1 MHKIT
6 KQALIPALTTISLL
20 AAGCSSVGTGKAG
33 RVGDAAEA
41 AGADGVGGAAAAPAA
56 ELDAAGDTGQGGG
69 ATGDGRRLPVTAV
82 PAPSAPSGATAV
94 ARPSRDGHVTH
105 KSSLRIASYDRRS
118 GRAVIAGAVV
128 APKGP
133 SGASGSS
140 SPAPSASA
148 SGSPAPSAPVPSAPA
163 PSVGS
168 EGAGGTGGTE
178 VSDGAGGTGGAAK
191 PAKPASPGEKSAVVV
206 GDVIASAPAPGAP
219 SGVLAKVT
227 KVLGTTHQ
235 GTEVNT
241 APATLD
247 ALLGKDE
254 ADGKVPVDPAGFS
267 VEPLVKGVKVSWA
280 KNGGRRFG
288 PQGATLPLGS
298 LRLDVGASVATAEG
312 APADAAASVSGFV
325 QLSPK
330 VEFGYHGNRTHTD
343 SAAPGTGTGTAPR
356 GAYIGLSGDW
366 SSQWQFKGRAAASTG
381 KDKPLRMPFA
391 KLHADPV
398 VQVGPVP
405 VVVNLDLTCYLAVEA
420 DGRITVDVKQDLKG
434 GFRVGGSYSWARG
447 WKPVSESGLK
457 ATPVQAAVTAAGR
470 AKAVLGA
477 EAGVGLYGMAG
488 VSADI
493 APYLRGEGSAVVTGS
508 SDGKGSATADWKAFG
523 GLDLSGSLQAQLT
536 VFGTPLF
543 QKRIPLGALHREWQL
558 AAGRLS
564 SSARQPHAG

>member
-20 AAGCSSVGTGKAG
+20 AAGCSSAG
-33 RVGDAAEA
+33 SGQSGSAGGAGGAAEA
-41 AGADGVGGAAAAPAA
+41 AGTGDGGEKAAAPAA
-56 ELDAAGDTGQGGG
+56 ELDAAADTAKGGSAG
-69 ATGDGRRLPVTAV
+69 GGRRLPVTAA
-82 PAPSAPSGATAV
+82 PAPSTPAGATAV
-94 ARPSRDGHVTH
+94 ARPSRDGRVAH
-105 KSSLRIASYDRRS
+105 KSSLRVASYDRHS
-118 GRAVIAGAVV
+118 GRAVIAGPAAVSPKKPPV
-128 APKGP
+128 A
-133 SGASGSS
+133 S
-140 SPAPSASA
+140 APSSTPTSSA
-148 SGSPAPSAPVPSAPA
+148 LVPSADAGSGPD
-163 PSVGS
+163 SGS
-168 EGAGGTGGTE
+168 EGRPRKLPE
-178 VSDGAGGTGGAAK
+178 LPK
-191 PAKPASPGEKSAVVV
+191 PTAPAPGKNSAVAV

-219 SGVLAKVT
+219 DGVLAKVT
-227 KVLGTTHQ
+227 KVLATTRQ

-254 ADGKVPVDPAGFS
+254 ADGKVPVDPAGIS

-280 KNGGRRFG
+280 KNGERRFG
-288 PQGATLPLGS
+288 PHGATLPLGS

-312 APADAAASVSGFV
+312 APASAAASVSGFV

-330 VEFGYHGNRTHTD
+330 VEFGYNGNRTHAD
-343 SAAPGTGTGTAPR
+343 SADSGTATGTAPR

-366 SSQWQFKGRAAASTG
+366 SSQWRFKGQAAASTG

-398 VQVGPVP
+398 IQVGPVP

-420 DGRITVDVKQDLKG
+420 DGRISVDVKQDLKG
-434 GFRVGGSYSWARG
+434 GFRVGGSYTWAEG
-447 WKPVSESGLK
+447 WKPVGESGLT
-457 ATPVQAAVTAAGR
+457 ATPVQATVTAAGR
-470 AKAVLGA
+470 VKAALGA

-488 VSADI
+488 VSADL
-493 APYLRGEGSAVVTGS
+493 APYLRGEGGAVIAGS

-523 GLDLSGSLQAQLT
+523 GLDLSGSLQTQLT

-543 QKRIPLGALHREWQL
+543 QKRIPLGTLHREWQL

-564 SSARQPHAG
+564 SAAR

>member
-1 MHKIT
+1 MAYPTPRPLGPTLHKIT

-20 AAGCSSVGTGKAG
+20 AAGCSSAGSGQSGSAGGT
-33 RVGDAAEA
+33 AEA
-41 AGADGVGGAAAAPAA
+41 AGTGGGGEKAAALAA
-56 ELDAAGDTGQGGG
+56 ELDAAADTAKGGS
-69 ATGDGRRLPVTAV
+69 TGGGRRLPVTAA
-82 PAPSAPSGATAV
+82 PAPSAPAGATAV
-94 ARPSRDGHVTH
+94 ARPSRDGRVAH
-105 KSSLRIASYDRRS
+105 KSSLRVASYDRHS
-118 GRAVIAGAVV
+118 GRAVIAGPA
-128 APKGP
+128 ADSPQKP
-133 SGASGSS
+133 SAT
-140 SPAPSASA
+140 PAPSSTPTLSTPVPRAD
-148 SGSPAPSAPVPSAPA
+148 SGSDSEGPRKPPELPKPTAPA
-163 PSVGS
+163 PGKN
-168 EGAGGTGGTE
+168 
-178 VSDGAGGTGGAAK
+178 AAV
-191 PAKPASPGEKSAVVV
+191 AV

-219 SGVLAKVT
+219 DGVLAKVT
-227 KVLGTTHQ
+227 KVLTTTRQ

-254 ADGKVPVDPAGFS
+254 ADGKVPVDPAGIS

-280 KNGGRRFG
+280 KNGERRFG
-288 PQGATLPLGS
+288 PHGATLPLGS

-312 APADAAASVSGFV
+312 TPASAAASVAGFV

-330 VEFGYHGNRTHTD
+330 VEFGYNGNRTHTD
-343 SAAPGTGTGTAPR
+343 SADPGAATGTAPR

-366 SSQWQFKGRAAASTG
+366 SSQWRFKGQAASSTG

-398 VQVGPVP
+398 IQVGPVP

-420 DGRITVDVKQDLKG
+420 DGRISVDVKQDLKG
-434 GFRVGGSYSWARG
+434 GFRVGGSYTWAEG
-447 WKPVSESGLK
+447 WKPVSESGLT
-457 ATPVQAAVTAAGR
+457 ATPVQATVTAAGR
-470 AKAVLGA
+470 VKAALGA

-493 APYLRGEGSAVVTGS
+493 APYLRGVGSAVITGS
-508 SDGKGSATADWKAFG
+508 SDGKGSATADWKVFG

-564 SSARQPHAG
+564 SAAR

>member
-6 KQALIPALTTISLL
+6 KQALIPVLTTISLL
-20 AAGCSSVGTGKAG
+20 AAGCSSAGSGKAG
-33 RVGDAAEA
+33 GVGDAAEA
-41 AGADGVGGAAAAPAA
+41 AGTGGGGGGGEAVAPAA
-56 ELDAAGDTGQGGG
+56 ELDAAADTGKGGG
-69 ATGDGRRLPVTAV
+69 AAGDGRRLPVTAA
-82 PAPSAPSGATAV
+82 PGPSAPAGATAV

-105 KSSLRIASYDRRS
+105 KSSLRIASYDRHS
-118 GRAVIAGAVV
+118 GRAVIAGAAV

-133 SGASGSS
+133 SGAPAPSSPTPS
-140 SPAPSASA
+140 SPAPSAPASSA
-148 SGSPAPSAPVPSAPA
+148 PTPSAGPD
-163 PSVGS
+163 
-168 EGAGGTGGTE
+168 GTAT
-178 VSDGAGGTGGAAK
+178 
-191 PAKPASPGEKSAVVV
+191 PAKPAAPGKNSAVAV

-227 KVLGTTHQ
+227 KVLGTTRQ

-254 ADGKVPVDPAGFS
+254 AAGKVPVDPAGVS
-267 VEPLVKGVKVSWA
+267 VEPLVNGVKVSWA

-330 VEFGYHGNRTHTD
+330 VEFGYNGDRTHTD

-366 SSQWQFKGRAAASTG
+366 ASQWQFKGRAAASTG

-398 VQVGPVP
+398 IQVGPVP

-434 GFRVGGSYSWARG
+434 GFRVGGSYSWAKG
-447 WKPVSESGLK
+447 WKPVSESGLT
-457 ATPVQAAVTAAGR
+457 ATPVQATVTAAGR
-470 AKAVLGA
+470 AKAVFGA

-488 VSADI
+488 VNADI

-508 SDGKGSATADWKAFG
+508 SDGKGSATADWKAYG

-543 QKRIPLGALHREWQL
+543 QRRIPLGALHREWQL

-564 SSARQPHAG
+564 SSAGQSHAG

>member
-20 AAGCSSVGTGKAG
+20 AAGCSSAGTGKAG
-33 RVGDAAEA
+33 SAGDAAEA
-41 AGADGVGGAAAAPAA
+41 AGTGGGSGEAVAPAA
-56 ELDAAGDTGQGGG
+56 ELDAAADTGKGGG
-69 ATGDGRRLPVTAV
+69 ATGDGRRLPVTAA
-82 PAPSAPSGATAV
+82 PGPSAPAGATAV
-94 ARPSRDGHVTH
+94 ARPSRDGHVAH
-105 KSSLRIASYDRRS
+105 KSALRIASYDRRS
-118 GRAVIAGAVV
+118 GRTVIAGAAV
-128 APKGP
+128 APKWP
-133 SGASGSS
+133 SGAPAPSSPAPS

-148 SGSPAPSAPVPSAPA
+148 PSAPTPSAST
-163 PSVGS
+163 PS
-168 EGAGGTGGTE
+168 AGP
-178 VSDGAGGTGGAAK
+178 DG
-191 PAKPASPGEKSAVVV
+191 PAKPAAPGKNAAVAV

-227 KVLGTTHQ
+227 EVLGTTRQ

-254 ADGKVPVDPAGFS
+254 ADGKVPVDPAGIS

-280 KNGGRRFG
+280 KNGGPRFG

-312 APADAAASVSGFV
+312 APADAAASVAGFV
-325 QLSPK
+325 QLAPK
-330 VEFGYHGNRTHTD
+330 VEFGYHGNRTHTQ
-343 SAAPGTGTGTAPR
+343 SAAPGAGTGTAPR
-356 GAYIGLSGDW
+356 GAYIGLAGDW

-398 VQVGPVP
+398 IQVGPVP

-434 GFRVGGSYSWARG
+434 GFRVGGSYSWAKG
-447 WKPVSESGLK
+447 WKPVSESGLT

-470 AKAVLGA
+470 AKAVFGA

-543 QKRIPLGALHREWQL
+543 QKRIPLGTLHREWQL

-564 SSARQPHAG
+564 SSTRQPHAG

>member
-20 AAGCSSVGTGKAG
+20 AAGCSSAGTGKAG
-33 RVGDAAEA
+33 GSGDAAET
-41 AGADGVGGAAAAPAA
+41 AGTGGGGGEAVAPAA
-56 ELDAAGDTGQGGG
+56 ELDAAADTAKGGG

-82 PAPSAPSGATAV
+82 PGPSAPAGATAV

-118 GRAVIAGAVV
+118 GRAVIVGAAA

-133 SGASGSS
+133 SGAPVPS
-140 SPAPSASA
+140 SPAPS
-148 SGSPAPSAPVPSAPA
+148 SPAPSTPTPSAPT
-163 PSVGS
+163 PS
-168 EGAGGTGGTE
+168 AGPDGTAT
-178 VSDGAGGTGGAAK
+178 
-191 PAKPASPGEKSAVVV
+191 PAKPAGPRKNSAVAV

-227 KVLGTTHQ
+227 KVLGTTRQ

-254 ADGKVPVDPAGFS
+254 ADGKVPVDPAGIS

-330 VEFGYHGNRTHTD
+330 VEFGYHGNRTHTG
-343 SAAPGTGTGTAPR
+343 SAAPGAGTGTAPR
-356 GAYIGLSGDW
+356 GAYIGLAGDW

-398 VQVGPVP
+398 IQVGPVP

-434 GFRVGGSYSWARG
+434 GFRVGGSYSWAKG
-447 WKPVSESGLK
+447 WKPVSESGLT

-470 AKAVLGA
+470 AKAVFGA

-493 APYLRGEGSAVVTGS
+493 APYLRGEGSAAVTGS
-508 SDGKGSATADWKAFG
+508 SDGKGSATAGWKAFG

-564 SSARQPHAG
+564 SSARQPHAD

>member
-20 AAGCSSVGTGKAG
+20 AAGCSSAGAGKAG
-33 RVGDAAEA
+33 GSGDAAET
-41 AGADGVGGAAAAPAA
+41 AGTGGGGGEAVAPAA
-56 ELDAAGDTGQGGG
+56 ELDAAADTGKSGG
-69 ATGDGRRLPVTAV
+69 ATGDGRRLPVTAA
-82 PAPSAPSGATAV
+82 PGPSAPAGATAV

-118 GRAVIAGAVV
+118 GRAVIVGAAV

-133 SGASGSS
+133 SGAPEPSSPAAPS
-140 SPAPSASA
+140 SPAPST
-148 SGSPAPSAPVPSAPA
+148 PTPSAPTPT
-163 PSVGS
+163 
-168 EGAGGTGGTE
+168 AGPDGTAT
-178 VSDGAGGTGGAAK
+178 
-191 PAKPASPGEKSAVVV
+191 PAKPAAPRKNSAVAV

-227 KVLGTTHQ
+227 KVLGTTCQ

-254 ADGKVPVDPAGFS
+254 ADGKVPVDPAGIS

-330 VEFGYHGNRTHTD
+330 VEFGYNGNRTHTD
-343 SAAPGTGTGTAPR
+343 SAAPGAGTGTAPR
-356 GAYIGLSGDW
+356 GAYIGLAGDW

-381 KDKPLRMPFA
+381 KDKPLRVPFA

-398 VQVGPVP
+398 IQVGPVP

-434 GFRVGGSYSWARG
+434 GFRVGGSYSWAKG
-447 WKPVSESGLK
+447 WKPVSESGLT

-470 AKAVLGA
+470 AKAVFGA

-493 APYLRGEGSAVVTGS
+493 APYLRGEGSAAVTGS

-564 SSARQPHAG
+564 SSARQPHAD